1 LMYQNARLNF
11 TMSSHVSRS
20 LVDQYG
26 CPRTRVVCVYTGSNV
41 APAEAG
47 NTDLDRFVQK
57 NILFV
62 GIDWERKGGPVL
74 LEAFR
79 EVRRSHPTAKL
90 TIVGCA
96 PKIAMPGCRVV
107 GRVQSV
113 EVSKFYQTASVFCM
127 PTTVEPFGIVFLEAF
142 AHGLP
147 IVATNIGAIP
157 DFVEQGR
164 SGYMV
169 DCNDA
174 AQLANRLNELLADPA
189 RCAAFG
195 IRGQALVGNRYTWAA
210 TTERLAFHIKR
221 CIGPDA
227 CGGGFAASWPAT
239 DGDFAPSAEL

>member
-1 LMYQNARLNF
+1 
-11 TMSSHVSRS
+11 
-20 LVDQYG
+20 
-26 CPRTRVVCVYTGSNV
+26 
-41 APAEAG
+41 
-47 NTDLDRFVQK
+47 
-57 NILFV
+57 
-62 GIDWERKGGPVL
+62 
-74 LEAFR
+74 
-79 EVRRSHPTAKL
+79 
-90 TIVGCA
+90 
-96 PKIAMPGCRVV
+96 
-107 GRVQSV
+107 
-113 EVSKFYQTASVFCM
+113 
-127 PTTVEPFGIVFLEAF
+127 VFLEAF

-195 IRGQALVGNRYTWAA
+195 IRGQALIGDRYTWAA

-239 DGDFAPSAEL
+239 NAHFVPSAVL